1 MLKRWISDFIVFIFL
16 FQVCLFDI
24 ATSRLITED
33 RDKSKHD
40 RHAFTST
47 ALLHGSGNDKVRSPA
62 LSDVEFTSYALYKK
76 TFNPQNRTVLNL
88 SEEQTQQYYEYKK
101 RISKDLEW
109 ISVVDSYVYFLQCPS
124 GCTKEE
130 FDQALFYFLFKYD
143 TFFKKETQFGI
154 ITFKNEPPHYL
165 PIADRVL
172 RRKMIPIVL
181 IDNAQIRL
189 IRSKNLVANVTF
201 AQQMQRE
208 EIENGER
215 VGMEHV
221 VGSDNHKIPYMLHL
235 LTRNVDGIKQSLG
248 FQDQDISAKGNEPT
262 IDGLTGLNLHAYE
275 IYHTSRMYTGE
286 IGTESYQQISVR
298 DVSKL
303 GKSSLNEY
311 DNFGIIHMLKQ
322 SDLKTTDVFLNVGL
336 IKHGFYDMF
345 LRKKG
350 YNYQKLKNPPA
361 RDLDDSEYHYSVF
374 HEYQRED
381 VKIFDHFDTSREG
394 MASNFL
400 YLLGIPTPEIYFY
413 SHSTI
418 YMEMIQDKKT
428 ADTVGKAAI
437 DLSKEFK
444 NEIYFMRSM
453 HEVSLCSKEFG
464 DSKSRDMLWSL
475 IRNPDK
481 ISKHYITKNDTELGY
496 KQYMEIGIMLMIDL
510 CLGNLDR
517 FLGGFNPGNT
527 LIDGTGT
534 LNFIDTVFSVSTLL
548 EMIVYNFLHES
559 LHFIYNRTSEDIGVD
574 IERREGAEDVY
585 FMFYTFLCR
594 MILEYATTGEISF
607 VRRLFNKEERMLRYN
622 TDGVSCRAKFEF
634 ASVHIPGHPFLTHKD
649 NKDYIVRSLSEGM
662 VEGLLLIGRKFD
674 PFYFTNFDQKLQ
686 EKELEVIRKIFSQ
699 AREFVARYIPDD
711 VREAHELWTGEVP
724 STFKNILYVKTMGI
738 ADTPVF
744 RTNPEKYRYR
754 YISPELPIDD
764 EAKFIIFEVEEGR
777 WYFVVEDGTL
787 NKEGEYDT
795 HLGSVVF
802 RPNGDIVLQFS
813 SISEYIEKHREILIT
828 SANGKYL
835 GIYPHYPGHE
845 ASDANLANF
854 FAISLKGFIS
864 DILYNSGNV
873 NSKVKIEEKNK
884 VERQG
889 SNKNIR
895 RMLMIDDLADKT
907 RSKDPLNLK
916 DILKTYNFE
925 APGTYPTT
933 KALDDVKTGYM
944 RGNFYR
950 FINRVERYV
959 AKTDQVKAT
968 IPLSYKI
975 DVLGLYEDIRVAFD
989 TVFENKRLQSNP
1001 NNMEDEAWKVRK
1013 IILDRYLMLLEE
1025 IERNIKLGH
1034 TLSSVQIKLDSDSDP
1049 EFSEDQKFL
1058 EGNRRGIKIGFYI
1071 PNKDVAH
1078 IDVLTVLSVIAD
1090 KRLDKVIWLPSTQ
1103 EEEEILK
1110 DSLSMYGELFA
1121 VAKVPALE
1129 GQKVNKDD
1137 LFHHMLKLNADRRMD
1152 SYYIQQNAKE
1162 TLEYL
1167 QSIGQKDVFFPDL
1180 VDRKEHHKVYVV
1192 LCDLDDFF
1200 LLSSNRR
1207 SEHFID
1213 SSIVWLKK
1221 NVLNVNV
1228 YGANFLPKG
1237 IQGGRGVL
1245 SFMISKTSPG
1255 MGVFLKHTELFYE
1268 LKDIGAID
1276 VKLDNFHLF
1285 LHDYSKRLLKNNGND
1300 WSGEQILKYDDVVDK
1315 HKFLDYTIQR
1325 APKPRD
1331 EEKIISS
1338 RKLME
1343 EEPRY
1348 IQSNDHIEAL
1358 KRSKIMVDK
1367 KSMMY
1372 QYTDAEGKRHVYFII
1387 NISKEGCLQNAI
1399 YFGRLTYLEDKI
1411 EYLFIGDILDKKTG
1425 RSQSYLI
1432 DSIQK
1437 KESLEGHYNYNE
1449 MGEGQI
1455 RFCIDLIDSLKGKY
1469 EFLGQIEEAALD
1481 MGIAVDHKNKILNVL
1496 QDVLGTGMRIYIPK
1510 NIDLSFL
1517 GEGRIYKI
1525 MEYFVK
1531 KIYNKSMFLSTITAE
1546 YPSDVKLQAIGHE
1559 VHLTISSIP
1568 NDIDFNANHFILPSS
1583 IDNRVHYSALIIT
1596 ISKNSEGKHD
1606 KLFFSFIGPDRTEF
1620 ANGMYQGLI
1629 EIIAPGHVT
1638 VYMFTEN
1645 TGLQAREYVHV
1656 YNKDYLMGE
1665 FTNPMHKKVME
1676 ELVVKIADA
1685 MAYGFHISDYNGSLN
1700 SNMPEWLHNKSH
1712 VLSKITQGEEF
1723 RLQLRN
1729 FWNMGVGQLTSQVLE
1744 GLRLEDLPK
1753 YPMLKTYFNRMIEY
1767 GIGTAFKHIQ
1777 DRDSSQ
1783 IPIHTLIKD
1792 SDIKHVQYEAGIKCH
1807 LFSVKGKEEKRY
1819 FVFQGPGVKQDDVF
1833 YGGLYYGYATKVEG
1847 LIHVILI
1854 AQNPLFPHNTAYI
1867 LPSKIQDLNEGIS
1880 VFVSLFSDPGKY
1892 DLLDVKLYT
1901 LSQNTKYN
1909 QDINR
1914 KSLDYI
1920 GLDASDIG
1928 RMISNNTP
1936 ELLTRIANVIQDID
1950 ATLQHQ

>member
-1 MLKRWISDFIVFIFL
+1 MLIRWISDFIVFIFL
-16 FQVCLFDI
+16 VQVCFFDI
-24 ATSRLITED
+24 ATSRLIIED
-33 RDKSKHD
+33 RDKRKHD
-40 RHAFTST
+40 RHAFTSM
-47 ALLHGSGNDKVRSPA
+47 ALLNGFGNDKVRPPA
-62 LSDVEFTSYALYKK
+62 LSDTKVNFYALYEK
-76 TFNPQNRTVLNL
+76 TSNPQNRTVLNL
-88 SEEQTQQYYEYKK
+88 SKEQTQQYREYKA
-101 RISKDLEW
+101 RISEDPEW
-109 ISVVDSYVYFLQCPS
+109 ISVVDSYVAFRLLSNDCS
-124 GCTKEE
+124 RTD
-130 FDQALFYFLFKYD
+130 FDKALFNFLILYDKLFKQ
-143 TFFKKETQFGI
+143 ETQFGI
-154 ITFKNEPPHYL
+154 ITFRNEPPHHL

-172 RRKMIPIVL
+172 RRKMIPMVL

-189 IRSKNLVANVTF
+189 MNSKNPVANVTF

-215 VGMEHV
+215 VGMEHE
-221 VGSDNHKIPYMLHL
+221 VGSDDHKIPYMLHL

-248 FQDQDISAKGNEPT
+248 FENISSKGKEAT
-262 IDGLTGLNLHAYE
+262 ISGLTGLNLHAYE
-275 IYHTSRMYTGE
+275 IYHTSRMYSGE
-286 IGTESYQQISVR
+286 IGTESYQQISIR

-303 GKSSLNEY
+303 GKYPLDEY
-311 DNFGIIHMLKQ
+311 DHMVIVHMFKTQ
-322 SDLKTTDVFLNVGL
+322 EDVKTTGKFLNVGL
-336 IKHGFYDMF
+336 IKHGFYDIF
-345 LRKKG
+345 LRKKE
-350 YNYQKLKNPPA
+350 YLFSKLKNPPA
-361 RDLDDSEYHYSVF
+361 RNLDDSAYHYSVF
-374 HEYQRED
+374 HEYPKQD
-381 VKIFDHFDTSREG
+381 VNIPAHLEISREG

-418 YMEMIQDKKT
+418 YMEMVQDKKT
-428 ADTVGKAAI
+428 AGTAGEGAI
-437 DLSKEFK
+437 DLVTKIS
-444 NEIYFMRSM
+444 NEIDFLRSL
-453 HEVSLCSKEFG
+453 HEVSELGREFRNLDSRDSLWELIRDPKMLQELSKETG
-464 DSKSRDMLWSL
+464 
-475 IRNPDK
+475 
-481 ISKHYITKNDTELGY
+481 LGY
-496 KQYMEIGIMLMIDL
+496 KQYMEMGVMLMMDL
-510 CLGNLDR
+510 CLGNQDR
-517 FLGGFNPGNT
+517 FFGGANTGNI
-527 LIDGTGT
+527 LIDDKGT
-534 LNFIDTVFSVSTLL
+534 LSFIDTVFSAATLL
-548 EMIVYNFLHES
+548 EMIVYNFLHEN
-559 LHFIYNRTSEDIGVD
+559 LGFIYRKKYGDVGID
-574 IERREGAEDVY
+574 IERREGTEDVY
-585 FMFYTFLCR
+585 FMFYQFLCR

-607 VRRLFNKEERMLRYN
+607 IRRLFNKEERVIRYELGM
-622 TDGVSCRAKFEF
+622 TSGKAKFEF
-634 ASVHIPGHPFLTHKD
+634 ASAHIPGHSFLTYKD

-674 PFYFTNFDQKLQ
+674 PFFFTNFDQKIQ

-711 VREAHELWTGEVP
+711 IKEAHELWTGEVP
-724 STFKNILYVKTMGI
+724 STFKNIPYVKTIGI

-744 RTNPEKYRYR
+744 RTTPEKYRYR
-754 YISPELPIDD
+754 YIPPEFPIDD

-777 WYFVVEDGTL
+777 WYFVVEDGTF
-787 NKEGEYDT
+787 NKEGEYDM
-795 HLGSVVF
+795 HLGFVVF

-828 SANGKYL
+828 SANGTYL
-835 GIYPHYPGHE
+835 GMSPYYPGHE
-845 ASDANLANF
+845 AFDLSNIDLVNF
-854 FAISLKGFIS
+854 FMTGLKDFIS
-864 DILYNSGNV
+864 DILYNQDTD
-873 NSKVKIEEKNK
+873 KLPIKIEEKNK
-884 VERQG
+884 VEHQVPH
-889 SNKNIR
+889 KNIR

-907 RSKDPLNLK
+907 PFNLTDVLRKYNISPRS
-916 DILKTYNFE
+916 
-925 APGTYPTT
+925 TYPD
-933 KALDDVKTGYM
+933 KATVLDDVPIGNR
-944 RGNFYR
+944 RGDFYR
-950 FINRVERYV
+950 FINRVERHI

-975 DVLGLYEDIRVAFD
+975 DVLGLYEDIRAAFD

-1025 IERNIKLGH
+1025 IERNIKLGY
-1034 TLSSVQIKLDSDSDP
+1034 TLSGVQIKLDSDSNS

-1058 EGNRRGIKIGFYI
+1058 EGNRSGIKIGFYT

-1121 VAKVPALE
+1121 VAKAPALE

-1137 LFHHMLKLNADRRMD
+1137 LFHYMLKLNADRKMD
-1152 SYYIQQNAKE
+1152 SYYIQQNEKE

-1180 VDRKEHHKVYVV
+1180 VDRKKHHKVYVV

-1200 LLSSNRR
+1200 RKGFEVR
-1207 SEHFID
+1207 SEHFIE
-1213 SSIVWLKK
+1213 SGITWLKK

-1228 YGANFLPKG
+1228 YGARFLPNG
-1237 IQGGRGVL
+1237 IQGERGVL

-1285 LHDYSKRLLKNNGND
+1285 LHDYSKRLLKKNGND
-1300 WSGEQILKYDDVVDK
+1300 WIDEQILKYDDVVDK
-1315 HKFLDYTIQR
+1315 HKFLGYTIQR

-1367 KSMMY
+1367 KSMTY
-1372 QYTDAEGKRHVYFII
+1372 QYTDVDGKRHVYFII
-1387 NISKEGCLQNAI
+1387 DVSKEGCLQNAI
-1399 YFGRLTYLEDKI
+1399 YSGRLTYLEDKV
-1411 EYLFIGDILDKKTG
+1411 EYLFMGDILNIKTG
-1425 RSQSYLI
+1425 KFQSYLT

-1437 KESLEGHYNYNE
+1437 SEHLGGRYNDKE
-1449 MGEGQI
+1449 MGESQI
-1455 RFCIDLIDSLKGKY
+1455 RFCIDLINDLKKEY
-1469 EFLGQIEEAALD
+1469 TFLGQIKVKALASK
-1481 MGIAVDHKNKILNVL
+1481 IVVNHKNKILNIL
-1496 QDVLGTGMRIYIPK
+1496 QDVLTFDAKIKVQTYTTISIEFSKLPPERH
-1510 NIDLSFL
+1510 
-1517 GEGRIYKI
+1517 YKT
-1525 MEYFVK
+1525 MEHFVQ
-1531 KIYNKSMFLSTITAE
+1531 KIYDKSMFLSTITAE
-1546 YPSDVKLQAIGHE
+1546 YPSEAKHQTIGHE
-1559 VHLTISSIP
+1559 VNLKINSIP
-1568 NDIDFNANHFILPSS
+1568 NDIDLNVNHFDLQSF
-1583 IDNRVHYSALIIT
+1583 IDNSVHYSTLIIP

-1606 KLFFSFIGPDRTEF
+1606 KLFFSFIGPVGTEF
-1620 ANGMYQGLI
+1620 DNGMYQGLI

-1645 TGLQAREYVHV
+1645 MGLRARKYIHV
-1656 YNKDYLMGE
+1656 YNKDYAVRD
-1665 FTNPMHKKVME
+1665 FTDAME
-1676 ELVVKIADA
+1676 ELVVRIADA
-1685 MAYGFHISDYNGSLN
+1685 MIFGFHILDNTSDLN
-1700 SNMPEWLHNKSH
+1700 SSTLEWLHNKNH
-1712 VLSKITQGEEF
+1712 VLSKVIKGKEF

-1729 FWNMGVGQLTSQVLE
+1729 FWNMGIGQVTHDIIA
-1744 GLRLEDLPK
+1744 GLRLKDMQESTTHVADYFDQMIK
-1753 YPMLKTYFNRMIEY
+1753 Y
-1767 GIGTAFKHIQ
+1767 GVGTAFKHIQ

-1792 SDIKHVQYEAGIKCH
+1792 SDIEHIQYEEDIKCH

-1819 FVFQGPGVKQDDVF
+1819 FAFEGSGVKQNDVF
-1833 YGGLYYGYATKVEG
+1833 SGGLYYGYATEVEG

-1854 AQNPLFPHNTAYI
+1854 ARNPLFPHNTAYI
-1867 LPSKIQDLNEGIS
+1867 LPSNIQDLDEGIS

-1909 QDINR
+1909 QKMKKN
-1914 KSLDYI
+1914 SLDHI
-1920 GLDASDIG
+1920 GLNASNIG
-1928 RMISNNTP
+1928 MMIRNNMT

-1950 ATLQHQ
+1950 ATLQNQ